1 MSDLKLSDGREVK
14 IDLLKISMKEY
25 RDWFFNPEVED
36 DVADSYIAK
45 VTGIKKA
52 SDLPMPDYRIIV
64 NKVFEVSRLPVTDP
78 NSSSESSS
86 T

>member
-78 NSSSESSS
+78 NSLSESSS